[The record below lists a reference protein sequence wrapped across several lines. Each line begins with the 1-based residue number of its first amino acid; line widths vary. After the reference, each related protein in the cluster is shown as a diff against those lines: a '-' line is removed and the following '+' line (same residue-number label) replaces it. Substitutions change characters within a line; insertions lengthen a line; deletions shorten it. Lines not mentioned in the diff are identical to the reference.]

1 MNNTNNIHNMK
12 SIILAL
18 LVATLSF
25 NGHAQT
31 DVEIK
36 KLEGLIERLGA
47 VKTYSEKPAYYLQID
62 KTECR
67 LLVRVNDI
75 PLGYHFIENE
85 DESVLRP
92 INSLL
97 FGSGKHTIRI
107 EVYPRPGE
115 KVVSEN
121 ACVNIRVVHC
131 KEQSAGS
138 PQTVAK
144 LDTPADIGARRTA
157 LYTDS
162 VSFDAGLPFDH
173 KNILAD
179 ARDLRTVPGLEK
191 RVLAHY
197 NKVRQMMIDGKYAE
211 YYTTR
216 FITAGL
222 ASEMNYWDK
231 DILKEQYLSP
241 DYLFR
246 FQCNPIDWTA
256 LPIEDYEMVI
266 CGNGELV
273 CLRRKVD
280 FDDVLQ
286 VSFYVSEANKVLNPN
301 ERVFVSKFILL
312 YMPQGSDELVEL
324 Y

>member
-107 EVYPRPGE
+107 EVYPDRVKRSSPKMPVSISEWFTVRNSRP
-115 KVVSEN
+115 
-121 ACVNIRVVHC
+121 ALR
-131 KEQSAGS
+131 
-138 PQTVAK
+138 K
-144 LDTPADIGARRTA
+144 L
-157 LYTDS
+157 
-162 VSFDAGLPFDH
+162 
-173 KNILAD
+173 
-179 ARDLRTVPGLEK
+179 
-191 RVLAHY
+191 
-197 NKVRQMMIDGKYAE
+197 
-211 YYTTR
+211 
-216 FITAGL
+216 
-222 ASEMNYWDK
+222 
-231 DILKEQYLSP
+231 
-241 DYLFR
+241 
-246 FQCNPIDWTA
+246 
-256 LPIEDYEMVI
+256 
-266 CGNGELV
+266 
-273 CLRRKVD
+273 
-280 FDDVLQ
+280 LQ
-286 VSFYVSEANKVLNPN
+286 NL
-301 ERVFVSKFILL
+301 ILL
-312 YMPQGSDELVEL
+312 RI
-324 Y
+324 

>member
-1 MNNTNNIHNMK
+1 MK

-62 KTECR
+62 KTEC
-67 LLVRVNDI
+67 
-75 PLGYHFIENE
+75 
-85 DESVLRP
+85 VLRP

-162 VSFDAGLPFDH
+162 VSFDAGL
-173 KNILAD
+173 
-179 ARDLRTVPGLEK
+179 
-191 RVLAHY
+191 
-197 NKVRQMMIDGKYAE
+197 
-211 YYTTR
+211 
-216 FITAGL
+216 
-222 ASEMNYWDK
+222 
-231 DILKEQYLSP
+231 
-241 DYLFR
+241 
-246 FQCNPIDWTA
+246 
-256 LPIEDYEMVI
+256 
-266 CGNGELV
+266 
-273 CLRRKVD
+273 
-280 FDDVLQ
+280 
-286 VSFYVSEANKVLNPN
+286 
-301 ERVFVSKFILL
+301 
-312 YMPQGSDELVEL
+312 
-324 Y
+324 

>member
-1 MNNTNNIHNMK
+1 MNPYCAQLTA
-12 SIILAL
+12 SC
-18 LVATLSF
+18 LVAVSILYVSRFTP
-25 NGHAQT
+25 
-31 DVEIK
+31 D
-36 KLEGLIERLGA
+36 R
-47 VKTYSEKPAYYLQID
+47 VKRSSPK
-62 KTECR
+62 
-67 LLVRVNDI
+67 
-75 PLGYHFIENE
+75 
-85 DESVLRP
+85 
-92 INSLL
+92 
-97 FGSGKHTIRI
+97 
-107 EVYPRPGE
+107 
-115 KVVSEN
+115 N

-222 ASEMNYWDK
+222 HRE
-231 DILKEQYLSP
+231 
-241 DYLFR
+241 
-246 FQCNPIDWTA
+246 
-256 LPIEDYEMVI
+256 
-266 CGNGELV
+266 
-273 CLRRKVD
+273 
-280 FDDVLQ
+280 
-286 VSFYVSEANKVLNPN
+286 
-301 ERVFVSKFILL
+301 
-312 YMPQGSDELVEL
+312 
-324 Y
+324 